1 MKTIVIAIG
10 GNSLIKD
17 DDHRSVA
24 DQYAA
29 IVETSQHIADLIARG
44 FRVVITHGNGP
55 QVGFI
60 LLRSEH
66 SRGILHEVP
75 LDSIGADTQGAIGY
89 QIQQAMQNEF
99 RRRGLTKSVA
109 TIVTQTLVDKNDPAF
124 QKPSK
129 PIGQFYKK
137 EEADDRIRVEKWTM
151 VEDAGRGWR
160 RVVPSPKPVRIIE
173 ADVIKQLVADDY
185 VVVAAGGGGIPVV
198 QDENGDVHGSAAV
211 IDKDLASA
219 VLAKEIGADM
229 LVISTAVEKVCLN
242 FGKPDQKALDHLTV
256 ADAKRYI
263 TEGHFKPGSMLPKI
277 QACIQFIENGGSE
290 ALVTCPESLPLA
302 LDGKTGTRVTKSGG

>member
-17 DDHRSVA
+17 DKHMSVP

-29 IVETSQHIADLIARG
+29 VIETAGHITDLVERG
-44 FRVVITHGNGP
+44 FRIAITHGNGP

-66 SRGILHEVP
+66 SRGLLHEVP

-99 RRRGLTKSVA
+99 HRRGLKQSIA
-109 TIVTQTLVDKNDPAF
+109 TVVSQALVDKDDPAF

-137 EEADDRIRVEKWTM
+137 EEADDRMRVEKWTM

-160 RVVPSPKPVRIIE
+160 RVVPSPKPLRIIE
-173 ADVIKQLVADDY
+173 ADIIKRLVGDGY
-185 VVVAAGGGGIPVV
+185 VVVAVGGGGIPVV
-198 QDENGDVHGSAAV
+198 QDEKGNLRGTAAV

-219 VLAKEIGADM
+219 VLAKEIAADM
-229 LVISTAVEKVCLN
+229 LVISTAVEKACLN
-242 FGKPDQKALDHLTV
+242 FGKPDQKALDRMSV
-256 ADAKRYI
+256 AEAKQY
-263 TEGHFKPGSMLPKI
+263 TKEGHFKPGSMLPKI
-277 QACIQFIENGGSE
+277 QACIQFIENGGKE
-290 ALVTCPESLPLA
+290 ALITCPEVLPAALA
-302 LDGKTGTRVTKSGG
+302 GKTGTRITP

>member
-17 DDHRSVA
+17 EEHRSVA

-29 IVETSQHIADLIARG
+29 VVETAQHIAGLVARG

-66 SRGILHEVP
+66 SRGLLHEVP

-99 RRRGLTKSVA
+99 RRRGLKKSVA

-124 QKPSK
+124 QKPTK

-137 EEADDRIRVEKWTM
+137 AEADDRIRVEKWSM

-160 RVVPSPKPVRIIE
+160 RVVPSPKPSRIIE
-173 ADVIKQLVADDY
+173 ADVIKQLVADGCI
-185 VVVAAGGGGIPVV
+185 VVAAGGGGIPVV
-198 QDENGDVHGSAAV
+198 QDDQGNLRGSAAV
-211 IDKDLASA
+211 IDKDLAAA
-219 VLAKEIGADM
+219 VLAKEIGADL
-229 LVISTAVEKVCLN
+229 LVISTAVEKACLN
-242 FGKPDQKALDHLTV
+242 FGKPNQKELDRLTV
-256 ADAKRYI
+256 AEAKRYA

-277 QACIQFIENGGSE
+277 QACIQFIENGGTE
-290 ALVTCPESLPLA
+290 ALITSPESLPLA
-302 LDGKTGTRVTKSGG
+302 LDGKTGTRLVA

>member
-17 DDHRSVA
+17 DQHRSVP

-29 IVETSQHIADLIARG
+29 VVETARHIVDLVESG
-44 FRVVITHGNGP
+44 CRVVITHGNGP

-60 LLRSEH
+60 LLRSEY

-89 QIQQAMQNEF
+89 QIQQAMQNEL
-99 RRRGLTKSVA
+99 RRRKMRQSVA
-109 TIVTQTLVDKNDPAF
+109 TVVTQTLVDKNDAAF
-124 QKPSK
+124 QKPTK

-137 EEADDRIRVEKWTM
+137 EEAEDRMRVEKWTM

-173 ADVIKQLVADDY
+173 ADIIRHLVDAGDVVI
-185 VVVAAGGGGIPVV
+185 AAGGGGIPVA
-198 QDENGDVHGSAAV
+198 QDEQGNLHGTAAV

-219 VLAKEIGADM
+219 VLAKEIAADL

-242 FGKPDQKALDHLTV
+242 FGKPNQKALDRMTI
-256 ADAKRYI
+256 AEAKQYLGD
-263 TEGHFKPGSMLPKI
+263 GHFKPGSMLPKV
-277 QACIQFIENGGSE
+277 QACIHFIEEGGTE
-290 ALVTCPESLPLA
+290 ALITCPEVLSSALA
-302 LDGKTGTRVTKSGG
+302 GKTGTWMVK

>member
-17 DDHRSVA
+17 DEHRSVP

-29 IVETSQHIADLIARG
+29 VVETARHIVDLVEG
-44 FRVVITHGNGP
+44 GCRVVITHGNGP

-60 LLRSEH
+60 LLRSEY

-89 QIQQAMQNEF
+89 QIQQAMQNEL
-99 RRRGLTKSVA
+99 RRRERKQSVA

-137 EEADDRIRVEKWTM
+137 EEAEDRMRVEKWTM
-151 VEDAGRGWR
+151 IEDAGRGWR
-160 RVVPSPKPVRIIE
+160 RVVPSPKPIRIIE
-173 ADVIKQLVADDY
+173 ANVIRHLVDAGY
-185 VVVAAGGGGIPVV
+185 VVVAAGGGGIPVI
-198 QDENGDVHGSAAV
+198 QDEKGNLHGTAAV

-219 VLAKEIGADM
+219 VLAKEIAADL

-242 FGKPDQKALDHLTV
+242 FGKPDQKTLDRLTL
-256 ADAKRYI
+256 AEAKQYLG
-263 TEGHFKPGSMLPKI
+263 EGHFKPGSMLPKV
-277 QACIQFIENGGSE
+277 QACIRFIEDGGTE
-290 ALVTCPESLPLA
+290 ALITCPEVLPAALA
-302 LDGKTGTRVTKSGG
+302 GKTGTRVVK